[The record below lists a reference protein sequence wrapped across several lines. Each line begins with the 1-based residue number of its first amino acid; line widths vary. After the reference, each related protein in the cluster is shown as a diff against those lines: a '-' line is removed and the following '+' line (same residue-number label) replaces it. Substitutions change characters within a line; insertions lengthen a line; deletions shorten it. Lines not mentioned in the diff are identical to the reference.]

1 MGILVKGEITITKG
15 FKTWKEMVYAQ
26 DGKLKEHGIKF
37 IFAGTQKDDPTKLY
51 TVVYVKPEYRRQGIY
66 RAMYEQLQAM
76 ANASSV
82 PVCGFRLYAEI
93 DNAHAHMTYKD
104 CGMNQCDYLMFEEMT
119 D

>member
-1 MGILVKGEITITKG
+1 
-15 FKTWKEMVYAQ
+15 
-26 DGKLKEHGIKF
+26 
-37 IFAGTQKDDPTKLY
+37 
-51 TVVYVKPEYRRQGIY
+51 
-66 RAMYEQLQAM
+66 MYEQLQAM

-82 PVCGFRLYAEI
+82 PVSGFRLYAEI